1 MSFVE
6 FKLANFR
13 ETGDRRTHGPTDG
26 RTKPLIDLLFATKN
40 APFWMVAMSFGPEF
54 GCEFGQ
60 EFVQSQVWTLLT
72 GHWSLQV

>member
-1 MSFVE
+1 MRDLGEKWPKIV
-6 FKLANFR
+6 KKCTVL
-13 ETGDRRTHGPTDG
+13 DG
-26 RTKPLIDLLFATKN
+26 L
-40 APFWMVAMSFGPEF
+40 MSFGPEF